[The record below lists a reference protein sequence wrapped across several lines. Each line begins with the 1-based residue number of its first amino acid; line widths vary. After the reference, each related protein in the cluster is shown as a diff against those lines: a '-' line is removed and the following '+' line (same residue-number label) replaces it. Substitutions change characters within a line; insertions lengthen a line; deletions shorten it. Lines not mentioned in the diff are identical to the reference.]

1 MSLDIT
7 IDAKEYSL
15 VPDRDN
21 NKVITRP
28 VQQFVQSQKTT
39 GRTRPEDVANYESF
53 IIPNLMKGFGRA
65 RINSDVAFDPKEYRR
80 FFDSTSDTRWA
91 DRIYLPILSESA
103 TSTNLDIG
111 RGSAT
116 LGAET
121 NAIFDS
127 DGRVVNRQ
135 FTGSSTDA
143 WENGGTV
150 NSVIFN
156 TSITD
161 GVSIGAGG
169 SSTRTYSFNSSGTD
183 SCLLVFFA
191 ISAQEDTDGGGHA
204 MALNGTDI
212 TMTYA
217 GTNVP
222 IRTNDS
228 RSNPFHLYALAA
240 ADNTAG
246 TNNLIITNANSD
258 GVGVT
263 DGIICIV
270 NVIGTSFG
278 SSEGNT
284 IEDSTGDD
292 VTLSGTTSGRLTIGA
307 TYTNAGGTIAPGSG
321 VTELATF
328 EDSAGAGN
336 NSIMLG
342 SIQASGT
349 STAFATTTAGSGSDQ
364 TIAIEMIGSGSG
376 EVSASVGLD
385 MISHKGKLIA
395 LVAEEDDHKTYYSD
409 DGVSWS
415 RTGTPITA
423 GLLTNNVATDEDIDA
438 GLLAEIGGELIALV
452 WHESNGTI
460 TAFSSTNAA
469 STFSDESNFDI
480 ASGNGPQGVAT
491 YQDIDGS
498 NKLYVGTA
506 EGLYIVDTST
516 ANWTFELVFPMPYS
530 TDNCRQMTVHEGA
543 LWFAQG
549 VDDDSPAPIYR
560 LTVQGNSRIIESNYG
575 LSFGDGVPDNLL
587 GPVRQMVSSGDQ
599 LFISVG
605 GGKAGRN
612 ARVLAWNGEGWH
624 HMTKNGTANQKI
636 DFLALGTGDDGVPRL
651 HYGIRTSASA
661 SSFKFLEQPLVNP
674 RSGVEIK
681 REDTGTHTGTISLPD
696 FDLGIPHE
704 AKAFLAAHVSADY
717 PSTDEKV
724 EFHYGLDGATRNV
737 DLGDFTSTVS
747 KLEFG
752 SKAGVSGKNIGID
765 LKLDRGS
772 TNTRTPSIRD
782 ITLEGYVVPELA
794 QEHRMTIDLKQ
805 TAQETGQPIE
815 TVISNLETLLGSVV
829 QKEFKFGQVSK
840 FVAIDRE
847 RSTFNFG
854 IDAWEASGAP
864 NALSERNGTFNLV
877 LIEKIAY

>member
-21 NKVITRP
+21 NKVVTRP

-150 NSVIFN
+150 NPVIFN
-156 TSITD
+156 THVAD
-161 GVSIGAGG
+161 GVTIGAGG
-169 SSTRTYSFNSSGTD
+169 TRTISFSTAGAGSA
-183 SCLLVFFA
+183 LLVFFA
-191 ISAQEDTDGGGHA
+191 VTNPGSP
-204 MALNGTDI
+204 GTGMI
-212 TMTYA
+212 TMTYNSVALSMATNGNTNLHSYYMMSDAPAA
-217 GTNVP
+217 G
-222 IRTNDS
+222 
-228 RSNPFHLYALAA
+228 A
-240 ADNTAG
+240 
-246 TNNLIITNANSD
+246 NNLVLTNTD
-258 GVGVT
+258 GSNAVQ
-263 DGIICIV
+263 DGIIVIV
-270 NVIGTSFG
+270 NILTTSTGNFFG
-278 SSEGNT
+278 SSNPATEGDEND
-284 IEDSTGDD
+284 DS
-292 VTLSGTTSGRLTIGA
+292 VTLTGTTSGRLVVGA
-307 TYTNAGGTIAPGSG
+307 TFTDQGGLMSPGSG
-321 VTELATF
+321 VTEHATF
-328 EDSAGAGN
+328 EDSEGSGK
-336 NSIMLG
+336 NSIIFG
-342 SIQASGT
+342 SIQATGS
-349 STAFATTTAGSGSDQ
+349 STTFSATAAGSGHEQ
-364 TIAIEMIGSGSG
+364 TVAIEMIGSGSG
-376 EVSASVGLD
+376 EISASVGLD
-385 MISHKGKLIA
+385 MITHKGKLIA
-395 LVAEEDDHKTYYSD
+395 LTAEGDDHRTYHSD
-409 DGVSWS
+409 DGIAWTRS
-415 RTGTPITA
+415 GTPITA

-460 TAFSSTNAA
+460 TAFSSTNGGT
-469 STFSDESNFDI
+469 TFSDESNFDI

-549 VDDDSPAPIYR
+549 VDNDSPAPIYR

-636 DFLALGTGDDGVPRL
+636 DFLALGTGDDSVPRL
-651 HYGIRTSASA
+651 HYGIRTSASG

>member
-21 NKVITRP
+21 NKVVTRP

-150 NSVIFN
+150 NPVIFN
-156 TSITD
+156 THVAD
-161 GVSIGAGG
+161 GVTIGAGG
-169 SSTRTYSFNSSGTD
+169 TRTISFSTAGAGSA
-183 SCLLVFFA
+183 LLVFFA
-191 ISAQEDTDGGGHA
+191 VTNPGSP
-204 MALNGTDI
+204 GTGMI
-212 TMTYA
+212 TMTYNSVALSMATNGNTNLHTYYLMSDAPAA
-217 GTNVP
+217 G
-222 IRTNDS
+222 
-228 RSNPFHLYALAA
+228 A
-240 ADNTAG
+240 
-246 TNNLIITNANSD
+246 NNLVITNSSGSTAIQ
-258 GVGVT
+258 
-263 DGIICIV
+263 DGIIVIV
-270 NVIGTSFG
+270 NILTTSTGNFFG
-278 SSEGNT
+278 SSNPATEGDEND
-284 IEDSTGDD
+284 DS
-292 VTLSGTTSGRLTIGA
+292 VTLTGTTSGRLVVGA
-307 TYTNAGGTIAPGSG
+307 TFTDQGGLMSPGSG
-321 VTELATF
+321 VTEHATF
-328 EDSAGAGN
+328 EDSEGSGK
-336 NSIMLG
+336 NSIIFG
-342 SIQASGT
+342 SIQATGS
-349 STAFATTTAGSGSDQ
+349 STTFSATAAGSGHEQ
-364 TIAIEMIGSGSG
+364 TVAIEMIGSGSG
-376 EVSASVGLD
+376 EISASVGLD

-460 TAFSSTNAA
+460 TAFSSTNGGT
-469 STFSDESNFDI
+469 TFSDESNFDI

-636 DFLALGTGDDGVPRL
+636 DFLALGTGDDSVPRL

-724 EFHYGLDGATRNV
+724 EFYFGLDGADRDT

>member
-21 NKVITRP
+21 NKVVTRP

-150 NSVIFN
+150 NPVIFN
-156 TSITD
+156 THVAD
-161 GVSIGAGG
+161 GVTIGAGG
-169 SSTRTYSFNSSGTD
+169 TRTISFSTAGAGSA
-183 SCLLVFFA
+183 LLVFFA
-191 ISAQEDTDGGGHA
+191 VTNPGSP
-204 MALNGTDI
+204 GTGMI
-212 TMTYA
+212 TMTYNSVALSMATNGNTNLHSYYMMSDAPAA
-217 GTNVP
+217 G
-222 IRTNDS
+222 
-228 RSNPFHLYALAA
+228 A
-240 ADNTAG
+240 
-246 TNNLIITNANSD
+246 NNLVLTNTD
-258 GVGVT
+258 GSNAVQ
-263 DGIICIV
+263 DGIIVIV
-270 NVIGTSFG
+270 NILTTSTGNFFG
-278 SSEGNT
+278 SSNPATEGDEND
-284 IEDSTGDD
+284 DS
-292 VTLSGTTSGRLTIGA
+292 VTLTGTTSGRLVVGA
-307 TYTNAGGTIAPGSG
+307 TFTDQGGLMSPGSG
-321 VTELATF
+321 VTEHATF
-328 EDSAGAGN
+328 EDSEGSGK
-336 NSIMLG
+336 NSIIFG
-342 SIQASGT
+342 SIQATGS
-349 STAFATTTAGSGSDQ
+349 STTFSATAAGSGHEQ
-364 TIAIEMIGSGSG
+364 TVAIEMIGSGSG
-376 EVSASVGLD
+376 EISASVGLD
-385 MISHKGKLIA
+385 MITHKGKLIA
-395 LVAEEDDHKTYYSD
+395 LTAEGDDHRTYHSD
-409 DGVSWS
+409 DGIAWTRS
-415 RTGTPITA
+415 GTPITA

-460 TAFSSTNAA
+460 TAFSSTNGGT
-469 STFSDESNFDI
+469 TFSDESNFDI

-636 DFLALGTGDDGVPRL
+636 DFLALGTGDDSVPRL